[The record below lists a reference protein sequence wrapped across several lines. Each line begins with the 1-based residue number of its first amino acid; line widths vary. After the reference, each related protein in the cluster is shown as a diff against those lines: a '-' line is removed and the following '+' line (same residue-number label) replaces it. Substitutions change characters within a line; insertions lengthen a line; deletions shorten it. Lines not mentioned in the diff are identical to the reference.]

1 MASRIQGGQDF
12 DHSHISLRGILHY
25 QGAFHAFSKSQ
36 KTLKP
41 NTKQRIDA
49 NEEIN
54 SLNNA
59 TTVSRGSSLPRVF
72 PSLVPSNTRYVHGTS
87 CRSTRYVHVHTR
99 WRYICVLEMQHK
111 LLGIKR

>member
-25 QGAFHAFSKSQ
+25 QGAFDAFSKSQ

-54 SLNNA
+54 
-59 TTVSRGSSLPRVF
+59 F
-72 PSLVPSNTRYVHGTS
+72 P
-87 CRSTRYVHVHTR
+87 
-99 WRYICVLEMQHK
+99 E
-111 LLGIKR
+111 

>member
-12 DHSHISLRGILHY
+12 DHSHSSLRGILHY

-54 SLNNA
+54 
-59 TTVSRGSSLPRVF
+59 F
-72 PSLVPSNTRYVHGTS
+72 P
-87 CRSTRYVHVHTR
+87 
-99 WRYICVLEMQHK
+99 E
-111 LLGIKR
+111 